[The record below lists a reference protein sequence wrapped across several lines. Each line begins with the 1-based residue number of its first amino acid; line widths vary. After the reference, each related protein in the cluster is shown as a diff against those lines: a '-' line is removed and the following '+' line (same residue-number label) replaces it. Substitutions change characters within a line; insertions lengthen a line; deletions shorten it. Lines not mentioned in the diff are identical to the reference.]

1 MSSDKTSWTVQ
12 EGEGTVLDKMNEDE
26 VKIGDTIHYATS
38 NQQGALTY
46 EVVLKDG
53 KKSLKLI
60 DSYEMQMDNDYDDDY
75 SGGKKRNKKTKSKK
89 SKSKK
94 TKSKKNRSKR
104 TKKSNHVKIC
114 ILEYIP

>member
-1 MSSDKTSWTVQ
+1 MSSDKNSWTVY
-12 EGEGTVLDKMNEDE
+12 EGDGTVRDKMNEPD
-26 VKIGDTIHYATS
+26 VKVGDTIHYATN

-60 DSYEMQMDNDYDDDY
+60 DSYEMQMAKFDDDDY

-94 TKSKKNRSKR
+94 SKSKKNRSKR
-104 TKKSNHVKIC
+104 TKK
-114 ILEYIP
+114 

>member
-1 MSSDKTSWTVQ
+1 
-12 EGEGTVLDKMNEDE
+12 MNEPE

-60 DSYEMQMDNDYDDDY
+60 DSYEMQMEKMDNIYDDY

-89 SKSKK
+89 
-94 TKSKKNRSKR
+94 NRSKR
-104 TKKSNHVKIC
+104 TKK
-114 ILEYIP
+114 